1 MKRFIYQL
9 LGASICMGGFF
20 SQAYA
25 ETLEEDLNIS
35 DSRLYIRE
43 GGSYG
48 KWLLLGVIQ
57 EKFTILSTGYGGKA
71 YPLEIQAPQLTF
83 TVPNSTG
90 TVKGSISIEN
100 HSTGGNHGVGYVDI
114 SSSTGLCLKG
124 YQTSLQGRVVNT
136 NCPFLSEGVIL
147 ANNGLSIGSYALS
160 TNTESPEGYY
170 KSNGL
175 AVLNINKIDE
185 TEGNVRFSI
194 NASDDE
200 NVGYP
205 IDFQGS
211 QFNFSG
217 GNMTVNGAIT
227 CKQELKVAEIETD
240 KIRTKDIMA
249 DDVKVKLENAADY
262 VFEEGYDLK
271 PLNEVEAYVKCNKHL
286 PGVPSAAE
294 MSENGVSVSEMSN
307 LLLEKVEELTLR
319 MIEMEKKINQLQ
331 EENNRLQQSVK

>member
-9 LGASICMGGFF
+9 LGASICMGGFC

-35 DSRLYIRE
+35 DSRLYIRK
-43 GGSYG
+43 GDASYG
-48 KWLLLGVIQ
+48 KWLSLGEYQ
-57 EKFTILSTGYGGKA
+57 EKFSIISTGYMGSG
-71 YPLEIQAPQLTF
+71 YPLELQAPQLNF
-83 TVPNSTG
+83 AISSRYSNG
-90 TVKGSISIEN
+90 GSVTIDYS
-100 HSTGGNHGVGYVDI
+100 HGGNHGVDYVGI
-114 SSSTGLCLKG
+114 SSSSGLRLKG

-147 ANNGLSIGSYALS
+147 ANNGLSIGSYVLS
-160 TNTESPEGYY
+160 FSSDTPEGYY
-170 KSNGL
+170 KANGSPAL
-175 AVLNINKIDE
+175 TINKVDE
-185 TEGNVRFSI
+185 EEENVRFSI

-271 PLNEVEAYVKCNKHL
+271 PLNEVEAYVKRNKHL

-294 MSENGVSVSEMSN
+294 MSKNGVSVSEMSN

>member
-9 LGASICMGGFF
+9 LGASICMGGFC

-43 GGSYG
+43 GDSYG
-48 KWLLLGVIQ
+48 KWLSLGVLQ
-57 EKFTILSTGYGGKA
+57 EKFTIISTGYMGAA
-71 YPLEIQAPQLTF
+71 YPLEMRAPQLNF
-83 TVPNSTG
+83 AISSKYSNG
-90 TVKGSISIEN
+90 GSVTIDYSQ
-100 HSTGGNHGVGYVDI
+100 GGNHGVDYVGI
-114 SSSTGLCLKG
+114 SSSSGLRLKG
-124 YQTSLQGRVVNT
+124 SKISMEGKTIET
-136 NCPFLSEGVIL
+136 NCPFLSKGMIIS
-147 ANNGLSIGSYALS
+147 NKGLSIGDYYTS
-160 TNTESPEGYY
+160 TGPIEGYG
-170 KSNGL
+170 KMNGTPAL
-175 AVLNINKIDE
+175 TINRNDE
-185 TEGNVRFSI
+185 EEGNSRFSI

-271 PLNEVEAYVKCNKHL
+271 PLNEVEAYVKRNKHL

-294 MSENGVSVSEMSN
+294 MSKNGVSVSEMSN

>member
-9 LGASICMGGFF
+9 LGASICMGGFC

-100 HSTGGNHGVGYVDI
+100 HSTGGNHSTSYVDLV
-114 SSSTGLCLKG
+114 SSTGLGLKG
-124 YQTSLQGRVVNT
+124 SEISMEGKTIET
-136 NCPFLSEGVIL
+136 NCPFLSKGMIIS
-147 ANNGLSIGSYALS
+147 NKGLSIGDYYTS
-160 TNTESPEGYY
+160 TGPIEGYG
-170 KSNGL
+170 KMNGTPAL
-175 AVLNINKIDE
+175 TINRNDE
-185 TEGNVRFSI
+185 EEENVRFSI
-194 NASDDE
+194 SASDDE

-262 VFEEGYDLK
+262 VFEEEYDLK
-271 PLNEVEAYVKCNKHL
+271 PLNEVEAYVKRNKHL
-286 PGVPSAAE
+286 PGIPSAAE

>member
-9 LGASICMGGFF
+9 LGASICMGGFC

-35 DSRLYIRE
+35 DSRLYIRK
-43 GGSYG
+43 GDAYG
-48 KWLLLGVIQ
+48 KWLSLGESQ
-57 EKFTILSTGYGGKA
+57 EKFSIISTGYMGSG
-71 YPLEIQAPQLTF
+71 YPLELEAPQLNF
-83 TVPNSTG
+83 AISSNRYSNG
-90 TVKGSISIEN
+90 GSVTIDYSQ
-100 HSTGGNHGVGYVDI
+100 GGNHGVDYVDI
-114 SSSTGLCLKG
+114 SSSSGLRLKG
-124 YQTSLQGRVVNT
+124 SEISLEGRRYVVAS
-136 NCPFLSEGVIL
+136 CPFLFKGSIL
-147 ANNGLSIGSYALS
+147 SNKGISIGDYSLS
-160 TNTESPEGYY
+160 TGPIEGYF
-170 KSNGL
+170 KASDSP
-175 AVLNINKIDE
+175 VLTINKVDE
-185 TEGNVRFSI
+185 EEENVRFSI

-271 PLNEVEAYVKCNKHL
+271 PLNEVEAYVKRNKHL
-286 PGVPSAAE
+286 PGIPSAAE
-294 MSENGVSVSEMSN
+294 MSKNGVSVSEMSN